1 MTSRTII
8 VADSA
13 KEIIPLILYFLAKID
28 GSNVSI
34 SKPYDEWLIGF
45 YEKP

>member
-1 MTSRTII
+1 MTARTIV

-13 KEIIPLILYFLAKID
+13 KEIIPLILYFLAKMD
-28 GSNVSI
+28 MGNVSV